1 MAAKIYDAALPGMVG
16 DGSINEETQRRVIDD
31 TRKSLGMKE
40 SVSADKV
47 FRFSLV
53 QKINA
58 ELKAQGWKP
67 AP

>member
-1 MAAKIYDAALPGMVG
+1 
-16 DGSINEETQRRVIDD
+16 VIDD
-31 TRKSLGMKE
+31 TRKSLGVKE
-40 SVSADKV
+40 AVSADKV

-53 QKINA
+53 HKINV